1 MSKVLYRL
9 GRWSYTKVWPFIAF
23 WIILLVAMGGLAMQF
38 AKPANP
44 SFAMPPM
51 DSTTTQEEMAERF
64 GDDSDYMSDPS
75 GTIVIEAPEGTTLTE
90 PEVMAEVDTFVEDL
104 KATGVLADQDAIV
117 NPVMASMGMQQQMG
131 EQMAAQGMPQEQIER
146 TSRHYRHCPKMS
158 APAPSPLHSMP
169 RA

>member
-9 GRWSYTKVWPFIAF
+9 GRWSYTKVWPFLAF
-23 WIILLVAMGGLAMQF
+23 WIILLVAMGGLATQF

-75 GTIVIEAPEGTTLTE
+75 GTIVIQAPEGKTLTD
-90 PEVMAEVDTFVEDL
+90 PQVMRSEERR
-104 KATGVLADQDAIV
+104 G
-117 NPVMASMGMQQQMG
+117 G
-131 EQMAAQGMPQEQIER
+131 QER
-146 TSRHYRHCPKMS
+146 
-158 APAPSPLHSMP
+158 
-169 RA
+169 